1 MWDGPIVE
9 KAWEAGLDF
18 WQPGTPWNQGLDTLL
33 HMSIVST
40 LPLKPARASG
50 ETPAQTLLKRAGERP
65 TPARLA
71 VLDILLDTPRA
82 LTHHEIAAA
91 ARQAGSELD
100 RVTLYRVLD
109 WLVEKALAHKI
120 AGEDRVW
127 RFNALAGEPLSQA
140 GAHEHAHFQCSRC
153 GRLYCL
159 DGLRPAFAFTLPP
172 GFRCDHAELIL
183 RGLCPDCGGR
193 ADPGRGPGPGSAPPA

>member
-1 MWDGPIVE
+1 MPSNATSRHRRIQ
-9 KAWEAGLDF
+9 A
-18 WQPGTPWNQGLDTLL
+18 PP
-33 HMSIVST
+33 
-40 LPLKPARASG
+40 
-50 ETPAQTLLKRAGERP
+50 ETPAESLLQGAGERP

-71 VLDILLDTPRA
+71 VLDILLATPRA
-82 LTHHEIAAA
+82 LTHTEIATA
-91 ARQAGSELD
+91 AREAGSELD

-109 WLVEKALAHKI
+109 WLVEKTLAHKI

-127 RFNALAGEPLSQA
+127 RFNAMGPDNHGQA

-159 DGLRPAFAFTLPP
+159 DELRPVFAFSLPP

-183 RGLCPDCGGR
+183 RGLCPDCGE
-193 ADPGRGPGPGSAPPA
+193 